1 MHIIIFLHPDHKL
14 HTPEKVDSLLFAEFP
29 DKEKEPE
36 LFELVKS
43 VMVHTPCEN
52 DHNNP
57 NAPCLIDEKCSKNFP
72 KAISRSDSSD
82 YRFIYQASSMK
93 YWEKGQNWLRRF
105 RMRNGQLLGCTIL
118 CMVAVEI

>member
-1 MHIIIFLHPDHKL
+1 MNE
-14 HTPEKVDSLLFAEFP
+14 T
-29 DKEKEPE
+29 EPE

-43 VMVHTPCEN
+43 VIVHTPCGN
-52 DHNNP
+52 NHNNP
-57 NAPCLIDEKCSKNFP
+57 NALCLIDEKVQQKIS

-82 YRFIYQASSMK
+82 YRFICQALSTK